1 MNKILLFLLV
11 AMFVF
16 ASCAPARC
24 LKDPV
29 ELADFNTAFN
39 INPSLV
45 CAVDA
50 GVSDFTCDESSQGN
64 TDIRCHVKENRACL
78 EFSDGDEIIETCFTA
93 AVFGL

>member
-11 AMFVF
+11 VMFVF

-29 ELADFNTAFN
+29 ELAAFN
-39 INPSLV
+39 ISPSLV

-50 GVSDFTCDESSQGN
+50 GISDFTCDESSQG
-64 TDIRCHVKENRACL
+64 DVDVQCRAKEYRACL